1 LEDGNNQSIIIQR
14 QNIIRDSIN
23 VNFSSSRYLETFQSF
38 DQDMLMY
45 CQQLWQ
51 VCGISILP
59 LIEDDNH
66 TFKSE
71 LAYKIELSLLGV
83 RKLLESSE
91 DANHGFTL
99 SSMMAQFNIRG
110 LKSIDRYI
118 EYNEAIFAAFI
129 SKFILYYELMGLD
142 PKVMISIDESS
153 IRLSLGEKY
162 FYNDIFN
169 PLLSAVYKGI
179 DIAVLQM
186 ECMMLMK
193 TINLNGIPDISDRNI
208 KFILDA

>member
-1 LEDGNNQSIIIQR
+1 
-14 QNIIRDSIN
+14 
-23 VNFSSSRYLETFQSF
+23 
-38 DQDMLMY
+38 
-45 CQQLWQ
+45 
-51 VCGISILP
+51 
-59 LIEDDNH
+59 
-66 TFKSE
+66 
-71 LAYKIELSLLGV
+71 
-83 RKLLESSE
+83 
-91 DANHGFTL
+91 
-99 SSMMAQFNIRG
+99 
-110 LKSIDRYI
+110 
-118 EYNEAIFAAFI
+118 
-129 SKFILYYELMGLD
+129 MGLD